1 MSAAGEERGADMTG
15 EHRIKKISAADQ
27 VYDRLR
33 RLITNGTWKAGEKIP
48 TEGQLA
54 EEFAVNRLTV
64 RVALQ
69 RLQAIGLLDIRVGS
83 GTYVKEFDMCGNIQE
98 LSAFYM
104 DATSPQ
110 DALEY
115 RYVIEMECARLAV
128 ERRTEEDLE
137 AFWSRYE
144 QMDRH
149 MRCYFQAETPALA
162 DQELVLQADLCLE
175 VHTVFCAMAHNSLL
189 NYAFAIAKAPLRQLM
204 LQNVVRRMVDY
215 ETASRWVRH
224 YAKLHDCIRDRD
236 LESTLVCLEE
246 IMSNRMS

>member
-1 MSAAGEERGADMTG
+1 MFSAGEERGADMAG

-33 RLITNGTWKAGEKIP
+33 QLITSGTWKAGEKIP

-115 RYVIEMECARLAV
+115 RHVIEMECARLAV

-137 AFWSRYE
+137 AFWRQYE
-144 QMDRH
+144 QMERH
-149 MRCYFQAETPALA
+149 VKCYFQAENPASA
-162 DQELVLQADLCLE
+162 DQELVLQADLSLE
-175 VHTVFCAMAHNSLL
+175 IHTVLCAMAHNSLL

-215 ETASRWVRH
+215 ETASRWVQH

-236 LESTLVCLEE
+236 SESTLICLEE
-246 IMSNRMS
+246 IMSSSMS

>member
-1 MSAAGEERGADMTG
+1 MDMAGEY
-15 EHRIKKISAADQ
+15 RIKKISAADQ
-27 VYDRLR
+27 VYDQLR
-33 RLITNGTWKAGEKIP
+33 QLITNGTWKAGEKIP

-128 ERRTEEDLE
+128 ERRTEEDL
-137 AFWSRYE
+137 ASYWRQYE
-144 QMDRH
+144 QMENH
-149 MRCYFQAETPALA
+149 MARYFRAETPASA
-162 DQELVLQADLCLE
+162 DQELVLQADMSLE
-175 VHTVFCAMAHNSLL
+175 IHTILCAMAHNALL

-204 LQNVVRRMVDY
+204 LQNVVRRMVDF
-215 ETASRWVRH
+215 ETSSHWMQH
-224 YAKLHDCIRDRD
+224 YARLHDCIRERD
-236 LESTLVCLEE
+236 LENTLACLKK
-246 IMSNRMS
+246 IMSSGVPSEQGAPFCE

>member
-1 MSAAGEERGADMTG
+1 MDMAG

-27 VYDRLR
+27 VYDQLR

-98 LSAFYM
+98 LSAFYI

-115 RYVIEMECARLAV
+115 RYIIEMECARLAV

-137 AFWSRYE
+137 AFWRQYQ
-144 QMDRH
+144 QMEEH
-149 MRCYFQAETPALA
+149 VAYYFQAENPAAA
-162 DQELVLQADLCLE
+162 DQELVLQADMSQE
-175 VHTVFCAMAHNSLL
+175 IHTILCAMAHNSLL
-189 NYAFAIAKAPLRQLM
+189 NYAFAIAKGPLRQLM
-204 LQNVVRRMVDY
+204 LQNVVRRMVDF
-215 ETASRWVRH
+215 ETASHWVRR
-224 YAKLHDCIRDRD
+224 YARLHDYIRDRD
-236 LESTLVCLEE
+236 REGTMACLQD
-246 IMSNRMS
+246 IMNYGMS

>member
-1 MSAAGEERGADMTG
+1 MFSAGEERGADMTG

-33 RLITNGTWKAGEKIP
+33 QLITGGTWKAGEKIP

-83 GTYVKEFDMCGNIQE
+83 GTYVREFDMCGNIQE
-98 LSAFYM
+98 LSAFYT
-104 DATSPQ
+104 DATSAQ
-110 DALEY
+110 EALEY

-128 ERRTEEDLE
+128 ERRTEEDLQ
-137 AFWSRYE
+137 AFLTQYE
-144 QMDRH
+144 QMEEHVRH
-149 MRCYFQAETPALA
+149 YFEAESPAQA
-162 DQELVLQADLCLE
+162 DQELILQADMSLE
-175 VHTVFCAMAHNSLL
+175 IHTILCAMAHNALL
-189 NYAFAIAKAPLRQLM
+189 NYAFSIAKAPLRQLM

-215 ETASRWVRH
+215 ETASRWVQH
-224 YAKLHDCIRDRD
+224 YAKLHDYIRDRD
-236 LESTLVCLEE
+236 LERTLACLEPL
-246 IMSNRMS
+246 MSSIS